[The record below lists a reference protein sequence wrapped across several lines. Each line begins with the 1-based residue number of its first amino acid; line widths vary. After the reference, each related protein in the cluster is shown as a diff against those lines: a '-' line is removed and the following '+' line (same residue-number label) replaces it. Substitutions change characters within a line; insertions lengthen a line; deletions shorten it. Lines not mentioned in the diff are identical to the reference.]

1 MATVLR
7 ILVIEDNEDDMDL
20 LLRELRRGGYETAPL
35 RVQTYEEMKEALE
48 QQIWDIVFSDYSL
61 PKFSG
66 IAALQLFKEKDLDI
80 PFIILSG
87 TIGEGTAVAAM
98 KAGASDYL
106 MKGNLARL
114 VPAVQRELREAEIR
128 RENRW
133 SQAVQ
138 YALYAIS
145 KAANENMELENF
157 YHHIHIVLG
166 KLMPAENFYVSL
178 YDRENDLVKFP
189 YFKDRLDPVPEPRKP
204 RLGMTEY
211 IIRTGQSLLVTPEI
225 FNDLARKGEV
235 ENIGTPSVDWM
246 GAALKSNDDIIGAIV
261 VQTYDEAV
269 RYSEKELAILDFIA
283 DQVELLIQ
291 RKLDE
296 ERITLANR
304 NLSAAY
310 DSTLEGWSRALEL
323 RERETAGH
331 SKRVVQMTL
340 DLAKMLGMS
349 DDELVHVRRG
359 ALLHDIGKM
368 GIPDQV
374 LLKPDRLTEEEW
386 VIMRQHPVYA
396 YKLLE
401 PIDYLRP
408 ALDIPYSHHERW
420 DGTGYPRGLK
430 GDEIPLAARI
440 FAIVDV
446 WDALLSDRPYS
457 SAWPREKA
465 IEYITNMSGIQFDAR
480 VVDVF
485 LHYIYENKEI

>member
-1 MATVLR
+1 MATQLHVL
-7 ILVIEDNEDDMDL
+7 VVEDNEDDMDL

-35 RVQTYEEMKEALE
+35 RVQTYEEMKAALE
-48 QQIWDIVFSDYSL
+48 QDTWDIVFSDYSL

-66 IAALQLFKEKDLDI
+66 IAALQLFREKDLDI

-128 RENRW
+128 RENKW

-138 YALYAIS
+138 STLYAIS

-157 YHHIHIVLG
+157 FHHIHLVLG

-178 YDRENDLVKFP
+178 YDRENDLIKFP
-189 YFKDRLDPVPEPRKP
+189 YFKDNLDPVPEPRKP
-204 RLGMTEY
+204 RKGMTEY
-211 IIRTGQSLLVTPEI
+211 IIRTGTSLLVTPEI
-225 FNDLARKGEV
+225 FDALAEKGEV
-235 ENIGTPSVDWM
+235 ENVGTPSVDWM
-246 GAALKSNDDIIGAIV
+246 GAALKRNDGIIGAIV
-261 VQTYDEAV
+261 VQTYDERV
-269 RYSEKELAILDFIA
+269 RYSEKELAILDFVA

-291 RKLDE
+291 RKMDE

-304 NLSAAY
+304 SLSAAY

-331 SKRVVQMTL
+331 SQRVVQMTM
-340 DLAKMLGMS
+340 DLARAMGMS
-349 DDELVHVRRG
+349 EEDLVHVRRG

-368 GIPDQV
+368 GIPDQI
-374 LLKPDRLTEEEW
+374 LLKPDRLTEDEW
-386 VIMRQHPVYA
+386 VIMRQHPIYA
-396 YKLLE
+396 YQLLA

-420 DGTGYPRGLK
+420 DGTGYPDGLK
-430 GDEIPLAARI
+430 GDEIPLSARI

-446 WDALLSDRPYS
+446 WDALISDRPYS
-457 SAWPREKA
+457 SAWPRDKA
-465 IEYITNMSGIQFDAR
+465 LDYIKNMGGTQFDGR

-485 LHYIYENKEI
+485 LIYINEHL